1 MTKLKENKEV
11 IIASFF
17 IILVAYSIK
26 LFSYSYSIDT
36 EIYMVQ
42 KLEMLKSWLAIHRFS
57 LVAMKYLT
65 NWIPFYLPL
74 INWLTILLFW
84 ISNLFAYFNLSQ
96 ISPKLKNKK
105 IAIFFVSVISTS
117 PIFLEQFNFTL
128 QSMEIAF
135 FLNLFECSVFFLI
148 KYTRNFKYRYAL
160 LTLLLLTCCIG
171 CYQSFVSL
179 FITMSMIIDWC
190 LIENQITKEKNRK
203 YIFSTILILLISL
216 SLYFLLGD
224 IILSYFQLSS
234 SGYLQSQIGWR
245 SVTIVTCFL
254 NILKSAVRSYF
265 GFLFHMPSFS
275 VLNAFLLLFA
285 FLLMVK
291 QLKQKQY
298 FKTLL
303 ILGVITSPILMS
315 IILGNP
321 EPIRACLS
329 LPFTLAFLLW
339 ITYQE
344 KKWYR
349 YLITVLVIIQML
361 TMLRFEYYDLK
372 RYQNDVAMAQQI
384 YEKVKEYTHDH
395 ALVFVGSKDS
405 SMNQKMIKGEVMGYS
420 FFDYDGL
427 SNRAVTFMESL
438 GLHVYGDLNFVP
450 EAEIILKNY
459 PSYPDESSILI
470 TEKHILIKLS

>member
-1 MTKLKENKEV
+1 
-11 IIASFF
+11 
-17 IILVAYSIK
+17 
-26 LFSYSYSIDT
+26 
-36 EIYMVQ
+36 
-42 KLEMLKSWLAIHRFS
+42 
-57 LVAMKYLT
+57 
-65 NWIPFYLPL
+65 
-74 INWLTILLFW
+74 
-84 ISNLFAYFNLSQ
+84 
-96 ISPKLKNKK
+96 
-105 IAIFFVSVISTS
+105 
-117 PIFLEQFNFTL
+117 
-128 QSMEIAF
+128 
-135 FLNLFECSVFFLI
+135 
-148 KYTRNFKYRYAL
+148 
-160 LTLLLLTCCIG
+160 
-171 CYQSFVSL
+171 
-179 FITMSMIIDWC
+179 
-190 LIENQITKEKNRK
+190 
-203 YIFSTILILLISL
+203 
-216 SLYFLLGD
+216 
-224 IILSYFQLSS
+224 
-234 SGYLQSQIGWR
+234 
-245 SVTIVTCFL
+245 
-254 NILKSAVRSYF
+254 
-265 GFLFHMPSFS
+265 
-275 VLNAFLLLFA
+275 
-285 FLLMVK
+285 MVK

-315 IILGNP
+315 IVLGNP

-384 YEKVKEYTHDH
+384 YEKVKDYTHDH

-438 GLHVYGDLNFVP
+438 GLQVYGDLNFVQ

-459 PSYPDESSILI
+459 PSYPAESSILI